1 MKYLFIFLMMLPN
14 LVIAQEFKSIGNWTY
29 SVQPYQNLCLLDG
42 EGDGFSVTFAF
53 EQTDN
58 QGLGGFGV
66 SFESQKIIWERFSI
80 ETTPSNKIIFD
91 IVDDVYNNGLL
102 TLRGD
107 FSSPKDISVLDM
119 MYSSDVVTV
128 RVYDRGL
135 TVSGDLD
142 TSMFSQALKATNKCL
157 VQLDAAS

>member
-1 MKYLFIFLMMLPN
+1 M
-14 LVIAQEFKSIGNWTY
+14 
-29 SVQPYQNLCLLDG
+29 
-42 EGDGFSVTFAF
+42 
-53 EQTDN
+53 
-58 QGLGGFGV
+58 
-66 SFESQKIIWERFSI
+66 
-80 ETTPSNKIIFD
+80 
-91 IVDDVYNNGLL
+91 YNNGLL

-142 TSMFSQALKATNKCL
+142 TSMFSQALKATNNCL